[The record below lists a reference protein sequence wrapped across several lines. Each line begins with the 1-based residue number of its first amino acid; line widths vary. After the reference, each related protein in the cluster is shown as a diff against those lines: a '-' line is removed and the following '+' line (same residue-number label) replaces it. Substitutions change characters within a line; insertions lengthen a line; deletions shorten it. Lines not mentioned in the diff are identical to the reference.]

1 MNLNQLELLRVL
13 KETQYNQ
20 SKAAQKMNVVQSA
33 ASRQL
38 QLLEDELGAPLFE
51 RYGKKLLGLTALGER
66 IMDEVDRI
74 NLSKLNIQAIAED
87 FRDNRSGSLRIATT
101 HTQAKYL
108 LPEPIRL
115 FREKYPDFNISM
127 VQSSPDNLIESLHH
141 HHADIAICTEK
152 LDEDEKLVVK
162 SCYEWH
168 HVAIVPK
175 NHPLAMG
182 EINLSKI
189 SQYPILTYLPGFT
202 GRSNIE
208 KSFRNAGLPLNI
220 TLSAADSDIIKT
232 YVKLGLGVGIIASM
246 AYDSNLDTD
255 LVEIDLTNLI
265 KQSVT
270 KIAYLKELYLPG
282 YLQYFINELIKQS
295 SNLHR

>member
-208 KSFRNAGLPLNI
+208 KAFKNAGLPLNI

-246 AYDSNLDTD
+246 AYDARVDSD
-255 LVEIDLTNLI
+255 LLEIDLTQLI
-265 KQSVT
+265 KRSVT
-270 KIAYLKELYLPG
+270 KIAYLKQLYLPD
-282 YLQYFINELIKQS
+282 YLQYFITELINQS

>member
-66 IMDEVDRI
+66 IMEEVERI
-74 NLSKLNIQAIAED
+74 NLSKMNIQSIAED
-87 FRDNRSGSLRIATT
+87 FRDNRNGSLRIATT

-115 FREKYPDFNISM
+115 FREKYPAFNISM

-175 NHPLAMG
+175 NHPLAIG

-208 KSFRNAGLPLNI
+208 KAFKNAGLPLNI

-246 AYDSNLDTD
+246 AYDAQVDTD
-255 LVEIDLTNLI
+255 LVEIDLTHLI
-265 KQSVT
+265 KRSVT
-270 KIAYLKELYLPG
+270 KIAYLKQLYLPD

>member
-246 AYDSNLDTD
+246 AYDSKVDTD
-255 LVEIDLTNLI
+255 LIEIDLTHLI
-265 KQSVT
+265 KRSVT
-270 KIAYLKELYLPG
+270 KIAYLKQMYLPD
-282 YLQYFINELIKQS
+282 YLQYFINELINQS
-295 SNLHR
+295 MKLNR

>member
-66 IMDEVDRI
+66 IMEEVEQI

-87 FRDNRSGSLRIATT
+87 FRNNRNGSLRIATT

-115 FREKYPDFNISM
+115 FREKYPEFNISM
-127 VQSSPDNLIESLHH
+127 VQSSPDNLIEILHH

-175 NHPLAMG
+175 NHPLALG

-208 KSFRNAGLPLNI
+208 KAFKNAGLSLNI

-246 AYDSNLDTD
+246 AYDDQVDTD
-255 LVEIDLTNLI
+255 LVEIDLTHLI
-265 KQSVT
+265 KRSVT
-270 KIAYLKELYLPG
+270 KIAYLKQLYLPD
-282 YLQYFINELIKQS
+282 YLQYFIKELIKQS
-295 SNLHR
+295 SNLHL

>member
-66 IMDEVDRI
+66 IMEEVEQI

-87 FRDNRSGSLRIATT
+87 FRNNRNGSLRIATT

-115 FREKYPDFNISM
+115 FREKYPEFNISM
-127 VQSSPDNLIESLHH
+127 VQSSPDNLIEILHH

-175 NHPLAMG
+175 NHPLALG

-208 KSFRNAGLPLNI
+208 KAFKNAGLPLNI

-246 AYDSNLDTD
+246 AYDDQVDTD
-255 LVEIDLTNLI
+255 LVEIDLTHLI
-265 KQSVT
+265 KRSVT
-270 KIAYLKELYLPG
+270 KIAYLKQLYLPD
-282 YLQYFINELIKQS
+282 YLQYFIKELIKQS
-295 SNLHR
+295 SNLHL

>member
-66 IMDEVDRI
+66 IMEEVERI
-74 NLSKLNIQAIAED
+74 NLSKMNIQSIAED
-87 FRDNRSGSLRIATT
+87 FRDNRNGSLRIATT

-115 FREKYPDFNISM
+115 FREKYPAFNISM

-175 NHPLAMG
+175 NHPLAIG
-182 EINLSKI
+182 EINLNKI

-208 KSFRNAGLPLNI
+208 KAFKNAGLPLNI

-246 AYDSNLDTD
+246 AYDSKVDTD
-255 LVEIDLTNLI
+255 LVEIDLTHLI
-265 KQSVT
+265 KRSVT
-270 KIAYLKELYLPG
+270 KIAYLKQLYLPD
-282 YLQYFINELIKQS
+282 YLQYFINELINQS

>member
-13 KETQYNQ
+13 KETQFNQ
-20 SKAAQKMNVVQSA
+20 SKAADKMNVVQSA

-51 RYGKKLLGLTALGER
+51 RYGKKLLGLTVLGER
-66 IMDEVDRI
+66 IMDEVERI

-87 FRDNRSGSLRIATT
+87 FRDNRLGSLRIATT

-115 FREKYPDFNISM
+115 FREKYPTFNISM
-127 VQSSPDNLIESLHH
+127 VQSSPDKLIESLHH
-141 HHADIAICTEK
+141 HHADIAICTER
-152 LDEDEKLVVK
+152 LDEDDKLVLK

-175 NHPLAMG
+175 NHPLALG
-182 EINLSKI
+182 EINLKRLAE
-189 SQYPILTYLPGFT
+189 YPILTYLPGFT

-208 KSFRNAGLPLNI
+208 KAFKTAGLTVNI
-220 TLSAADSDIIKT
+220 SLAAADSDIIKT

-246 AYDSNLDTD
+246 AYDEVVDND
-255 LVEIDLTNLI
+255 LVEIDLSQFI
-265 KQSVT
+265 KRSVT
-270 KIAYLKELYLPG
+270 KIAYLKQLYLPA
-282 YLQYFINELIKQS
+282 YLQFFIDELIGQS
-295 SNLHR
+295 AKLHR

>member
-1 MNLNQLELLRVL
+1 
-13 KETQYNQ
+13 
-20 SKAAQKMNVVQSA
+20 
-33 ASRQL
+33 
-38 QLLEDELGAPLFE
+38 
-51 RYGKKLLGLTALGER
+51 
-66 IMDEVDRI
+66 
-74 NLSKLNIQAIAED
+74 
-87 FRDNRSGSLRIATT
+87 
-101 HTQAKYL
+101 
-108 LPEPIRL
+108 
-115 FREKYPDFNISM
+115 
-127 VQSSPDNLIESLHH
+127 
-141 HHADIAICTEK
+141 
-152 LDEDEKLVVK
+152 
-162 SCYEWH
+162 
-168 HVAIVPK
+168 
-175 NHPLAMG
+175 
-182 EINLSKI
+182 
-189 SQYPILTYLPGFT
+189 LPGFT

-246 AYDSNLDTD
+246 AYDSNLDID

>member
-66 IMDEVDRI
+66 IMEEVERI

-87 FRDNRSGSLRIATT
+87 FRDNRNGSLRIATT

-115 FREKYPDFNISM
+115 FREKYPEFNISM

-175 NHPLAMG
+175 NHPLALG

-208 KSFRNAGLPLNI
+208 KAFKNAGLPLNI

-246 AYDSNLDTD
+246 AYDAKVDVD
-255 LVEIDLTNLI
+255 LVEIDLTHLI
-265 KQSVT
+265 KRSVT
-270 KIAYLKELYLPG
+270 KIAYLKQLYLPD
-282 YLQYFINELIKQS
+282 YLQYFITELIKQS

>member
-1 MNLNQLELLRVL
+1 MNLNQLELLGVL

-66 IMDEVDRI
+66 IMEEVERI
-74 NLSKLNIQAIAED
+74 NLSKLNIQAIADD
-87 FRDNRSGSLRIATT
+87 FRDNRNGSLRIATT

-115 FREKYPDFNISM
+115 FRAKYPEFNISM

-175 NHPLAMG
+175 NHPLALG

-208 KSFRNAGLPLNI
+208 KAFKNAGLPLNI

-246 AYDSNLDTD
+246 AYDDQTDTD
-255 LVEIDLTNLI
+255 LVEIDLTHLI
-265 KQSVT
+265 KRSVT
-270 KIAYLKELYLPG
+270 KIAYLKQLYLPD

-295 SNLHR
+295 SNLHL

>member
-1 MNLNQLELLRVL
+1 MNLNQLELLRIL
-13 KETQYNQ
+13 QETQYNQ

-38 QLLEDELGAPLFE
+38 QLLEDELGSPIFE
-51 RYGKKLLGLTALGER
+51 RYGKKLLGLTPLGER
-66 IMDEVDRI
+66 IMEEVERI
-74 NLSKLNIQAIAED
+74 NTSKLNIQSIADD
-87 FRDNRSGSLRIATT
+87 FKANRNGSLRIATT

-115 FREKYPDFNISM
+115 FREKYPDFSIFM

-152 LDEDEKLVVK
+152 LDEDEKLIVK

-168 HVAIVPK
+168 HVAVVPK
-175 NHPLAMG
+175 NHPLAIG
-182 EINLSKI
+182 EVNLGRLA
-189 SQYPILTYLPGFT
+189 QYPILTYLPGFT

-208 KSFRNAGLPLNI
+208 KAFKNAGQNLNI

-246 AYDSNLDTD
+246 AYDLVVDAD
-255 LVEIDLTNLI
+255 LCEIDLTHLI
-265 KQSVT
+265 NRSVT
-270 KIAYLKELYLPG
+270 KIAYLKQLYLPD
-282 YLQYFINELIKQS
+282 YLNYFIKELVNQS
-295 SNLHR
+295 NHLHK

>member
-1 MNLNQLELLRVL
+1 MNLNQLELLRDL

-246 AYDSNLDTD
+246 AYDSKVDTD
-255 LVEIDLTNLI
+255 LIEIDLTHLI
-265 KQSVT
+265 KRSVT
-270 KIAYLKELYLPG
+270 KIAYLKQMYLPD
-282 YLQYFINELIKQS
+282 YLQYFINELINQS
-295 SNLHR
+295 MKLNR